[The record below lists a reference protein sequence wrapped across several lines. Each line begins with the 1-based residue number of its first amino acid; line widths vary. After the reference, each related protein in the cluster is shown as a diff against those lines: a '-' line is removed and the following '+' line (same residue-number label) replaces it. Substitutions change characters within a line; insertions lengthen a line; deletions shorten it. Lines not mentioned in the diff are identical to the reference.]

1 MRRYFRG
8 WRFAR
13 SWAADQ
19 SQRVGVNQVPN
30 PCRSSFTSEATKIY
44 KRFWTSIYNNPTPLP
59 KERLRNTI
67 GKVEVRHNYSGGSS
81 LGRSRSLGALNASS
95 TTRFAGIREAAH
107 QLFVNNV
114 LRRVANS
121 QANELRRKTAK
132 QLFGGNATPFFALV
146 GVSLASG
153 NGKIQS
159 NVDVHC
165 TE

>member
-19 SQRVGVNQVPN
+19 SQRVAVNQVPN
-30 PCRSSFTSEATKIY
+30 PFRSSFTSEAAKIY
-44 KRFWTSIYNNPTPLP
+44 KRFWTSIHNNPTPLP

-67 GKVEVRHNYSGGSS
+67 GKVEVRHNFSGSS
-81 LGRSRSLGALNASS
+81 LGRSRSLGVLNASS
-95 TTRFAGIREAAH
+95 TSRFAGIREAAH

-121 QANELRRKTAK
+121 QANELRRRTAK
-132 QLFGGNATPFFALV
+132 QLFGGNAAPFFALV

-153 NGKIQS
+153 NGKVES
-159 NVDVHC
+159 
-165 TE
+165 